1 MSVNND
7 GMQTSPISSV
17 PCSPAP
23 CGIARSWA
31 VALATPA
38 VIIGSMTLAGCR
50 NDEVGRTTTV
60 EKTTVDTPEGETTV
74 TETHH
79 KETKLIPK

>member
-1 MSVNND
+1 
-7 GMQTSPISSV
+7 MQTSPTSRVAIV
-17 PCSPAP
+17 PCPPAP
-23 CGIARSWA
+23 GSVARAW
-31 VALATPA
+31 VLALAAPA
-38 VIIGSMTLAGCR
+38 VIVGSFAVSGCR

-60 EKTTVDTPEGETTV
+60 EKTTVDTPAGETTV